1 MNKSYKDA
9 LSDAISAVNPQAIA
23 TVMGPDN
30 EDNQNVD
37 YLAMGNELITD
48 EERRSLS
55 RKKNDLNSLI
65 MQRIA
70 EKVKND
76 TITCIQCMSRNHRQK
91 QCRSKGAD
99 RCSTKGCGG

>member
-23 TVMGPDN
+23 TV
-30 EDNQNVD
+30 
-37 YLAMGNELITD
+37 GNELITD

-55 RKKNDLNSLI
+55 RKKSDLNSLI

-76 TITCIQCMSRNHRQK
+76 TIIACQEIIDKNSAAQK
-91 QCRSKGAD
+91 ETD
-99 RCSTKGCGG
+99 RCSTKGCDIKN